1 MNMMMKYRT
10 IIVEDEALIRRNVS
24 GKFKELNTRFEVIG
38 EARNGQE
45 ALQLIEQSVPDLVI
59 TDIQMPVMN
68 GLELAKYLY
77 FAYPHVKI
85 VILSGYHEF
94 EYARQAIHY
103 KVEDYLLKPL
113 SEEQLRALLDAME
126 LKLGSA
132 VDSLSHV
139 SVVLEDQVKTEDI
152 AESVKL
158 YLKQNYMHEIT
169 LQDMA
174 AQMHFS
180 VDYLGKCFKKV
191 TGETPLK
198 YLTGLRLNEA
208 KRLLAAYEHM
218 DIKTIGGAVGYADSH
233 YFSRIFKNKTGL
245 YPSEYRQQWQ
255 EQKKALSMDQG
266 NPDGLS

>member
-1 MNMMMKYRT
+1 MAMTYRT

-24 GKFKELNTRFEVIG
+24 RKFRELDSRFEVIG
-38 EARNGQE
+38 EARNGRE
-45 ALQLIEQSVPDLVI
+45 ALQLMEQTVPDLVV

-68 GLELAKYLY
+68 GLELAKHLY

-85 VILSGYHEF
+85 VILSGHHEF
-94 EYARQAIHY
+94 EYARQAISY

-113 SEEQLRALLDAME
+113 REGQLRALLDAME
-126 LKLGSA
+126 IKLGHAADSLTHVSA
-132 VDSLSHV
+132 VT
-139 SVVLEDQVKTEDI
+139 EEQAKPEDI
-152 AESVKL
+152 ADAVKL

-174 AQMHFS
+174 GQLHFS

-208 KRLLAAYEHM
+208 KRMLAAHEDM
-218 DIKTIGGAVGYADSH
+218 DIKSVGRAVGYGDSH

-245 YPSEYRQQWQ
+245 YPSDYRQQCAQ
-255 EQKKALSMDQG
+255 RKKAQSAHQG
-266 NPDGLS
+266 DVS

>member
-1 MNMMMKYRT
+1 MAMTYRT

-24 GKFKELNTRFEVIG
+24 RKFRELDSRFEVIG

-45 ALQLIEQSVPDLVI
+45 ALKLMEQAVPDLVV
-59 TDIQMPVMN
+59 TDIQMPIMN
-68 GLELAKYLY
+68 GLELAKHLY

-85 VILSGYHEF
+85 VILSGHHEF
-94 EYARQAIHY
+94 EYARQAITY

-113 SEEQLRALLDAME
+113 TEEQLRALLHSLE
-126 LKLGSA
+126 IKLGRVNDSLARVSA
-132 VDSLSHV
+132 VTDEQL
-139 SVVLEDQVKTEDI
+139 QAEDI
-152 AESVKL
+152 TEAVKL

-174 AQMHFS
+174 GQLHFS

-208 KRLLAAYEHM
+208 KRMLVTCGDM
-218 DIKTIGGAVGYADSH
+218 DIKHVGKSVGYSDPH
-233 YFSRIFKNKTGL
+233 YFSRIFKNKTGM

-255 EQKKALSMDQG
+255 APGDT
-266 NPDGLS
+266 N

>member
-1 MNMMMKYRT
+1 MVMTYRT

-24 GKFKELNTRFEVIG
+24 RKFSELGTRFEVIG

-45 ALQLIEQSVPDLVI
+45 ALELIEHTVPDLVV

-68 GLELAKYLY
+68 GLELAKHLY

-85 VILSGYHEF
+85 VILSGHHEF
-94 EYARQAIHY
+94 EFARQAISY

-113 SEEQLRALLDAME
+113 TEVQLRSLLDAME
-126 LKLGSA
+126 LKLGKA
-132 VDSLSHV
+132 GDSLAHV
-139 SVVLEDQVKTEDI
+139 SAMLDEQVKPEDI
-152 AESVKL
+152 AEAVKL
-158 YLKQNYMHEIT
+158 YLKQNYMNEIT

-174 AQMHFS
+174 GQMHFS

-198 YLTGLRLNEA
+198 YMTGLRINEA
-208 KRLLAAYEHM
+208 KRMLAAFEDM
-218 DIKTIGGAVGYADSH
+218 DIKTVGKAVGYSDSH

-245 YPSEYRQQWQ
+245 YPSEYRQRLQ
-255 EQKKALSMDQG
+255 
-266 NPDGLS
+266 

>member
-1 MNMMMKYRT
+1 MTIKYRT

-24 GKFKELNTRFEVIG
+24 RKFRELDTRFEVIG

-45 ALQLIEQSVPDLVI
+45 ALQLIEHSVPDLVI

-94 EYARQAIHY
+94 EYARQAISY

-113 SEEQLRALLDAME
+113 SEEQLRTLLDAME

-132 VDSLSHV
+132 VDSLAHV
-139 SVVLEDQVKTEDI
+139 SAVLDEQVKPQDI
-152 AESVKL
+152 AEAVKL

-174 AQMHFS
+174 GQMHFS

-198 YLTGLRLNEA
+198 YMTGLRINEA
-208 KRLLAAYEHM
+208 KRMLVTHENM
-218 DIKTIGGAVGYADSH
+218 DIKTVGGAVGYSDSH
-233 YFSRIFKNKTGL
+233 YFSRIFKNKTGM
-245 YPSEYRQQWQ
+245 YPSEYRLQLQ
-255 EQKKALSMDQG
+255 ERKKALSMD
-266 NPDGLS
+266 DEHHHVDLS

>member
-1 MNMMMKYRT
+1 MNIQRKYRT

-24 GKFKELNTRFEVIG
+24 RKFRELNTRFEVIG

-45 ALQLIEQSVPDLVI
+45 ALQLIEQKVPDLVI

-113 SEEQLRALLDAME
+113 AEEQLRILLDTME

-132 VDSLSHV
+132 ADSLSHV
-139 SVVLEDQVKTEDI
+139 SAVLDDQVKTEDI
-152 AESVKL
+152 AEAVKL

-198 YLTGLRLNEA
+198 YLTGLRINEA

-245 YPSEYRQQWQ
+245 YPSEYRQQL
-255 EQKKALSMDQG
+255 K
-266 NPDGLS
+266 

>member
-1 MNMMMKYRT
+1 MAMAYRT

-24 GKFKELNTRFEVIG
+24 RKFREMDSRFEIIG

-45 ALQLIEQSVPDLVI
+45 ALKLLEQAVPDLVI

-68 GLELAKYLY
+68 GLELAKHLY

-85 VILSGYHEF
+85 VILSGHHEF
-94 EYARQAIHY
+94 EYARQAITY

-113 SEEQLRALLDAME
+113 TEEQLRALLHSLE
-126 LKLGSA
+126 IKLGR
-132 VDSLSHV
+132 VNDSLAMV
-139 SVVLEDQVKTEDI
+139 STVTEDQLQAEDI
-152 AESVKL
+152 AEAIKL

-174 AQMHFS
+174 GQLHFS

-198 YLTGLRLNEA
+198 YLTSLRLNEA
-208 KRLLAAYEHM
+208 KRMLVTCDDM
-218 DIKTIGGAVGYADSH
+218 DIKHVGKSVGYSDPH
-233 YFSRIFKNKTGL
+233 YFSRIFKNKTGM

-255 EQKKALSMDQG
+255 PPGDR
-266 NPDGLS
+266 N